1 MCNPREDRTWDLP
14 VTDLSVKE
22 ATRLEPRIV
31 GGIETVHDKE
41 MERATESKN
50 KDVRRLL

>member
-1 MCNPREDRTWDLP
+1 MCNPRVAWTWDLP

-22 ATRLEPRIV
+22 ATRLELRIV
-31 GGIETVHDKE
+31 GGIETMQDKE
-41 MERATESKN
+41 IERATESK